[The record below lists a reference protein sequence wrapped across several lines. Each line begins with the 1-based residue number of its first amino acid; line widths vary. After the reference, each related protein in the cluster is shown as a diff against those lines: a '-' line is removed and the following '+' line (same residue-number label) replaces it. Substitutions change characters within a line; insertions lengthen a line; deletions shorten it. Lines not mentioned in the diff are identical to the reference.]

1 MKEKLARNLW
11 ILTFIFI
18 ILGLGALISAS
29 SIIAQEKY
37 NDTFYFVKKQII
49 QGVFL
54 GLLLAYLFSKI
65 NLEFLRKISLFLLI
79 FNIILLLLCFSSPF
93 SYNLEK
99 SSAKRWL
106 KIGPLVFQPSEL
118 LKITYPL
125 FLSNL
130 LASYPLKKRRKIL
143 GAPFLGFLFS
153 LGIIGL
159 LILKQP
165 ATGTLLIISLS
176 SLIMYFTASLSFFQ
190 FLCFLI
196 AGGGVLLYFI
206 KKSPYRFN
214 RILSFLS
221 AEKDP
226 LGSGYQII
234 QSLTGIGLGGL
245 FGVGFGR
252 SIQRFHYLPQVH
264 TDAIFSIIAEE
275 FGFMGSLLILT
286 LFIIF
291 AWFGITISKNAK
303 NKYYKYLSLGL
314 SFNIVLQAFVN
325 IASMCRFLPITGIPL
340 PFFSYGGSAMVIN
353 LIIVGLLINIIKN
366 ES

>member
-18 ILGLGALISAS
+18 VLGIGALISAS

-37 NDTFYFVKKQII
+37 NDPFYFVKKQIV
-49 QGVFL
+49 QGVLL
-54 GLLLAYLFSKI
+54 GLLSAYLFSKI
-65 NLEFLRKISLFLLI
+65 NLEFLRKASLILLI
-79 FNIILLLLCFSSPF
+79 FNIILLLLCFSSHF
-93 SYNLEK
+93 SYNPET

-106 KIGPLVFQPSEL
+106 KIGPVVFQPSEL

-130 LASYPLKKRRKIL
+130 LANYSLKKRRQIFGK
-143 GAPFLGFLFS
+143 PFLGFLIS
-153 LGIIGL
+153 LGIIS
-159 LILKQP
+159 LIIFKQP
-165 ATGTLLIISLS
+165 ATGTLFIIGLS
-176 SLIMYFTASLSFFQ
+176 SLIMYISASLSLIQ
-190 FLCFLI
+190 FLIFGIL
-196 AGGGVLLYFI
+196 GGGVLLYVI
-206 KKSPYRFN
+206 KKSLYRFN

-245 FGVGFGR
+245 LGVGFGH
-252 SIQRFHYLPQVH
+252 SIQKFHYLPQAH

-275 FGFMGSLLILT
+275 FGFIGSVLILT

-291 AWFGITISKNAK
+291 AWFGTTISKKAK
-303 NKYYKYLSLGL
+303 DKYYKYLSLGL
-314 SFNIVLQAFVN
+314 TYNITFQAFIN
-325 IASMCRFLPITGIPL
+325 IASMCRLLPITGIPL

-353 LIIVGLLINIIKN
+353 LTIVGLLINIIKN
-366 ES
+366 EA